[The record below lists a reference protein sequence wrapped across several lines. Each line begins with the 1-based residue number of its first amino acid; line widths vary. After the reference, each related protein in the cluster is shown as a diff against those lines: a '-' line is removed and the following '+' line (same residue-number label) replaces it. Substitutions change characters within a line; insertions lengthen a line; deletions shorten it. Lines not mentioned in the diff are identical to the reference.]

1 MSGWYRIKVASTMV
15 THHTASLIT
24 ANPLAR
30 SQSVARRSRPV
41 VSRIAVMDQSSAPV
55 SAGGSLALC
64 RFHATRQ
71 RAEQN
76 RACSRRGANDV
87 PHCSQILVSAITS
100 HVTRNG
106 WLLPRA
112 YSLAG
117 YLAFIFRSCP
127 GRLGFA
133 WAL

>member
-1 MSGWYRIKVASTMV
+1 MV

-30 SQSVARRSRPV
+30 SQSVVRRSRPV

-64 RFHATRQ
+64 RFQATRQ

-87 PHCSQILVSAITS
+87 PHCSQILVSAITT

-112 YSLAG
+112 YSLPG
-117 YLAFIFRSCP
+117 YLAFIFRSFS

>member
-1 MSGWYRIKVASTMV
+1 MV
-15 THHTASLIT
+15 THHTASMIT

-55 SAGGSLALC
+55 SAGGSLALW
-64 RFHATRQ
+64 RFQATRQ

-87 PHCSQILVSAITS
+87 PHCSQILVSAITG

-117 YLAFIFRSCP
+117 YLTFIFRSFS

>member
-1 MSGWYRIKVASTMV
+1 M
-15 THHTASLIT
+15 
-24 ANPLAR
+24 
-30 SQSVARRSRPV
+30 

-64 RFHATRQ
+64 RFQATRQ

-87 PHCSQILVSAITS
+87 PHCSQTLVSAITS

-106 WLLPRA
+106 RLLPRA
-112 YSLAG
+112 YSLAS
-117 YLAFIFRSCP
+117 YLAFIFRSFS

>member
-1 MSGWYRIKVASTMV
+1 MSGWYRIQVASSMV

-24 ANPLAR
+24 AKPLAR

-41 VSRIAVMDQSSAPV
+41 VSRIAVMDQPSAPV
-55 SAGGSLALC
+55 SAGGSLALW
-64 RFHATRQ
+64 RFQATRQ

-87 PHCSQILVSAITS
+87 PHCSQILVSAITG

-117 YLAFIFRSCP
+117 YLAFIFRSFS

>member
-1 MSGWYRIKVASTMV
+1 M
-15 THHTASLIT
+15 
-24 ANPLAR
+24 
-30 SQSVARRSRPV
+30 

-64 RFHATRQ
+64 RFQATRQ

-87 PHCSQILVSAITS
+87 PHCSQTLVSAITT

-112 YSLAG
+112 YSLPG
-117 YLAFIFRSCP
+117 YLAFIFRSFS

>member
-1 MSGWYRIKVASTMV
+1 MV

-30 SQSVARRSRPV
+30 SDPSARRSRSV

-55 SAGGSLALC
+55 SAGESLALC
-64 RFHATRQ
+64 RFQATRQ

-87 PHCSQILVSAITS
+87 PHCSQFRTSAIS
-100 HVTRNG
+100 QCY
-106 WLLPRA
+106 A
-112 YSLAG
+112 
-117 YLAFIFRSCP
+117 
-127 GRLGFA
+127 
-133 WAL
+133 

>member
-1 MSGWYRIKVASTMV
+1 MV

-24 ANPLAR
+24 AKPLAR
-30 SQSVARRSRPV
+30 SQPLARRSRSV

-55 SAGGSLALC
+55 SAGGSLAWR

-87 PHCSQILVSAITS
+87 PHCSQIRVSAIT
-100 HVTRNG
+100 G
-106 WLLPRA
+106 QCYA
-112 YSLAG
+112 
-117 YLAFIFRSCP
+117 
-127 GRLGFA
+127 
-133 WAL
+133 